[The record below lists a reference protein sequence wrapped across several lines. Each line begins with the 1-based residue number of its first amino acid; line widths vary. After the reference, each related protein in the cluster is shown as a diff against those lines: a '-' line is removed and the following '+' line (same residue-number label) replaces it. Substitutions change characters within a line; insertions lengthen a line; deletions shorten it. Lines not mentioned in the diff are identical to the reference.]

1 MGMSVPGPSPLA
13 ARMRPFGTT
22 IFTEM
27 SALAVH
33 HGAINLGQGFPDT
46 DGPPEVT
53 EAAVA
58 AIRDGHN
65 QYPPLPGI
73 PPLRAGIAAHQQR
86 FWRLGYDPA
95 TEVQVTAGATEALT
109 AAILALCEPGDE
121 IIVFEPAYD
130 SYGAAA
136 ALAGARLRRV
146 TLADPDF
153 TFTPGEVEAA
163 VGPRTRL
170 LLLNSPHNPTGK
182 VFGPDELSFLAG
194 LCVERDIVAVTDEV
208 YEHMVFEGDHQ
219 PLATFPG
226 MRDRTVTI
234 SSLGKTF
241 SCTGWKIGWA
251 CAPAELVSAIR
262 TVKQFLTFSGGAPF
276 QVAGAAALALPDDV
290 FAGVAKDLRVKRD
303 LLATGL
309 RNAGYEVLP
318 TAGTY
323 FLNVDIRSMGHTD
336 GLAFCRALPEQ
347 RGVAAVPDSVFYD
360 DPERG
365 AHLVRFAFCKR
376 TEVLEEAV
384 RRLTAPA

>member
-1 MGMSVPGPSPLA
+1 
-13 ARMRPFGTT
+13 MRPFGTT

-27 SALAVH
+27 SALAVQ

-46 DGPPEVT
+46 DGPPEVN

-73 PPLRAGIAAHQQR
+73 PPLRAGIAAHQHR
-86 FWRLGYDPA
+86 FWRLDYDPA

-109 AAILALCEPGDE
+109 ATILALCEAGDE

-136 ALAGARLRRV
+136 ALAGARLRRI
-146 TLADPDF
+146 TLTDPDF
-153 TFTPGEVEAA
+153 GFPRDEVETA

-182 VFGPDELSFLAG
+182 VFDRDELAFLAR
-194 LCVERDIVAVTDEV
+194 LCVEHDLVAVTDEV
-208 YEHMVFEGDHQ
+208 YEHMVFDGEHV
-219 PLATFPG
+219 PLATLPG

-251 CAPAELVSAIR
+251 CGPAELITAIR

-290 FAGVAKDLRVKRD
+290 FAAVAKDLRVKRD
-303 LLATGL
+303 LLAAGL
-309 RNAGYEVLP
+309 RAAGYEVLP

-323 FLNVDIRSMGHTD
+323 FLNVDIRSVGETD
-336 GLAFCRALPEQ
+336 GLAFCRALPER
-347 RGVAAVPDSVFYD
+347 RGVAAVPDSVFYEH
-360 DPERG
+360 PERG